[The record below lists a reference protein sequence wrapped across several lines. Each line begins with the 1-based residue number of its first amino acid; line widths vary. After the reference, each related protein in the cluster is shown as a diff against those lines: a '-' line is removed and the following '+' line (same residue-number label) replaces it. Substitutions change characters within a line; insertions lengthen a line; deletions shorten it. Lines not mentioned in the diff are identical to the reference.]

1 MALARSVNFETV
13 NELLTK
19 INQESAQPHPLTS
32 SLPRCTSRT
41 PSVICSIA
49 FMAPSCQRQLSF
61 YELSRIDL
69 IDESSLLC
77 IQVTA
82 NTSAKKMRE
91 TLAKPIM
98 KSLSEKGYRLKFC
111 YVGDQ
116 NKNVKRRHPENPYGI
131 KFSAPSDVILT
142 TDILAAF
149 NHLDLDRQEEVIAL
163 LRREVGEG
171 CVIDADQMREMLSR
185 ATKQL
190 RASVHPGRKCRDT

>member
-19 INQESAQPHPLTS
+19 INQESAQAAS
-32 SLPRCTSRT
+32 SNLQSTQVHLEDTFRDLLNCLHGTHLVNAN
-41 PSVICSIA
+41 SVS
-49 FMAPSCQRQLSF
+49 MNYPG
-61 YELSRIDL
+61 IDL

-77 IQVTA
+77 VQVTA
-82 NTSAKKMRE
+82 DTSAKKMRE
-91 TLAKPIM
+91 TLAKPVM
-98 KSLSEKGYRLKFC
+98 KSLSENGYRLKFC

-116 NKNVKRRHPENPYGI
+116 NKNVKRRHPENPNGI
-131 KFSAPSDVILT
+131 KFSASSDVILT

-149 NHLDLDRQEEVIAL
+149 NHLDLGRQEEVIAL

-190 RASVHPGRKCRDT
+190 GPRSQMSRHLT